1 MKIYEAETLTAATK
15 SRAKQYEEL
24 KKEVTALKKEFQGI
38 VGLDNEFQGAGA
50 TAIKS
55 FYEAQIEVADAWMEL
70 FTTQISFL
78 EGIPA
83 SLEEADLSGNTV
95 VEVPFLD
102 GEVSNSINQAKSLVD
117 EQANDLQRILN
128 SIDDILPL
136 DMFDQKD
143 FNEKIT
149 LAGHR
154 LDDTVTK
161 VENVDRQLVEE
172 YDVSIGQENVAVGLF
187 RALLD
192 ATKQDGHVSPM
203 TFNQSAFKS
212 SDVYQVKDEVA
223 GQMKDYQTF
232 KKEQAEARKIEQEME
247 ELENRPWYEKAWD
260 TTKTFTGE
268 FTGYYDSIRASTGV
282 DPVTGRKLSDAERIA
297 AGAMAAA
304 GFIPVVGWAGRAIK
318 GGSALYKT
326 AKGLNAANH
335 ALDAYK
341 TTKGFSLLQKTE
353 YGIYGL
359 LAANGLGEAATGK
372 DMFGNQLTEEQR
384 QNGLLMALG
393 IGGVAGAA
401 KVADKVAN
409 GTKFVP
415 YSKEFAQKQ
424 VQYAKATI
432 TDIARSGKNTLKNI
446 GEEIGKKEILKRIS
460 MEQVSLAGGP
470 TLRQVV
476 MEKQTIKEAY
486 QKFTVKDKV
495 EGVSGERI
503 SKGTGKNDSNLN
515 PRLEKYVCDSF
526 KGNGK
531 EVQDNFNKFLRE
543 NVWCDDTLSNAEKI
557 DIMKAN
563 FAKLTP
569 EQKINFNVLN
579 EVRVIKNADYSN
591 WGEWPDIDWPI
602 FPGLNKYNAISVFNE
617 ETGEILIPREL
628 DRLGSPY
635 GNNLGIVEDGYHCTQ
650 AERSICYIE
659 NEYARNSYH
668 FDNTYYKDAIDAIKD
683 FSIDDSRGSVD
694 KINSIINQL
703 NIKNG
708 TSNPHITENAIANWY
723 SQYKAFQSNPELVAL
738 CNEKGMTSTYGVMGE
753 AAPWLKNGE
762 IITSGG
768 AGQLNTPINVKA
780 LEDIGILQNKGG
792 W

>member
-50 TAIKS
+50 AAIKS

-102 GEVSNSINQAKSLVD
+102 GEVSNGINQAKSLVD
-117 EQANDLQRILN
+117 QQANDLQKILN

-136 DMFDQKD
+136 DIFDQKD

-161 VENVDRQLVEE
+161 VENVDRQLIEE
-172 YDVSIGQENVAVGLF
+172 YDVSVGQENVAVGLF

-192 ATKQDGHVSPM
+192 ATKQDGNVSPM

-232 KKEQAEARKIEQEME
+232 KKQQAEARKIEQEME

-318 GGSALYKT
+318 GGSAIYKT

-359 LAANGLGEAATGK
+359 LAANGLGEAVTGK

-401 KVADKVAN
+401 KVADKVAS
-409 GTKFVP
+409 GTKFIP

-424 VQYAKATI
+424 VQKVQATI
-432 TDIARSGKNTLKNI
+432 TDIARSGKTTLKNI
-446 GEEIGKKEILKRIS
+446 GEELGKKEIPKRIS
-460 MEQVSLAGGP
+460 VEQVSLAGGP
-470 TLRQVV
+470 NLPHVV

-486 QKFTVKDKV
+486 QKFTVKDSKV
-495 EGVSGERI
+495 EAASGE
-503 SKGTGKNDSNLN
+503 SVPKGTGKGISGVSEVKTFID
-515 PRLEKYVCDSF
+515 
-526 KGNGK
+526 NGK
-531 EVQDNFNKFLRE
+531 QFTNGRKNRLKPDIRYKTGEYDYLYETDNLGRISKFETKNLQLTKRKDRLSHSKNTPGKVKGQDHAGHLAADRFGG
-543 NVWCDDTLSNAEKI
+543 SPKI
-557 DIMKAN
+557 DNLVSQLSDVNLK
-563 FAKLTP
+563 
-569 EQKINFNVLN
+569 
-579 EVRVIKNADYSN
+579 
-591 WGEWPDIDWPI
+591 
-602 FPGLNKYNAISVFNE
+602 KYKK
-617 ETGEILIPREL
+617 
-628 DRLGSPY
+628 
-635 GNNLGIVEDGYHCTQ
+635 VEDKWAAALKETPPKKVTV
-650 AERSICYIE
+650 
-659 NEYARNSYH
+659 
-668 FDNTYYKDAIDAIKD
+668 DVAINYSGNDMRPDKFIVNYT
-683 FSIDDSRGSVD
+683 IDGKPGSA
-694 KINSIINQL
+694 KF
-703 NIKNG
+703 KN
-708 TSNPHITENAIANWY
+708 
-723 SQYKAFQSNPELVAL
+723 L
-738 CNEKGMTSTYGVMGE
+738 
-753 AAPWLKNGE
+753 
-762 IITSGG
+762 
-768 AGQLNTPINVKA
+768 
-780 LEDIGILQNKGG
+780 
-792 W
+792 

>member
-15 SRAKQYEEL
+15 SRAKQYDEL

-83 SLEEADLSGNTV
+83 TLEEADLYGNTV

-102 GEVSNSINQAKSLVD
+102 GEVSNGINQAKSLVD

-149 LAGHR
+149 LAGQR

-172 YDVSIGQENVAVGLF
+172 YDVSVGQENVAVGLF

-192 ATKQDGHVSPM
+192 ATKQDGNVSPM
-203 TFNQSAFKS
+203 TFNQSAFKN

-223 GQMKDYQTF
+223 SQMKDYQTF

-318 GGSALYKT
+318 GGNAIYKT

-401 KVADKVAN
+401 KVADKVASS
-409 GTKFVP
+409 TKFVP

-446 GEEIGKKEILKRIS
+446 GEEIGKKEIPKRIS

-486 QKFTVKDKV
+486 QKFTVKDSKV
-495 EGVSGERI
+495 EGVPKGIDNVRYGEQYTKVNRKKTLKPNVEYTTKEGYKYTTDDNGRIAIAEAKLELGKAKRNPYAQRKVGGDDRLSNDDGGHLIASIFKGSGEI
-503 SKGTGKNDSNLN
+503 DNLVPMN
-515 PRLEKYVCDSF
+515 ATLNRSEYKTLENTWKKALVE
-526 KGNGK
+526 GK
-531 EVQDNFNKFLRE
+531 EVTIKVKPIYEAQSARPSEF
-543 NVWCDDTLSNAEKI
+543 
-557 DIMKAN
+557 
-563 FAKLTP
+563 
-569 EQKINFNVLN
+569 KINY
-579 EVRVIKNADYSN
+579 VIDGKKYS
-591 WGEWPDIDWPI
+591 
-602 FPGLNKYNAISVFNE
+602 
-617 ETGEILIPREL
+617 
-628 DRLGSPY
+628 DRLTNY
-635 GNNLGIVEDGYHCTQ
+635 LGG
-650 AERSICYIE
+650 
-659 NEYARNSYH
+659 
-668 FDNTYYKDAIDAIKD
+668 K
-683 FSIDDSRGSVD
+683 
-694 KINSIINQL
+694 
-703 NIKNG
+703 
-708 TSNPHITENAIANWY
+708 
-723 SQYKAFQSNPELVAL
+723 
-738 CNEKGMTSTYGVMGE
+738 
-753 AAPWLKNGE
+753 
-762 IITSGG
+762 
-768 AGQLNTPINVKA
+768 
-780 LEDIGILQNKGG
+780 
-792 W
+792 

>member
-15 SRAKQYEEL
+15 SRAKQYEDL
-24 KKEVTALKKEFQGI
+24 KKEVAALKKEFQGI

-102 GEVSNSINQAKSLVD
+102 GDVLNGINQAKSLVD

-172 YDVSIGQENVAVGLF
+172 YDVSVGQENVAVGLF

-203 TFNQSAFKS
+203 TFDQSAFKS
-212 SDVYQVKDEVA
+212 SEVYQVKDEVA

-232 KKEQAEARKIEQEME
+232 KKQQAEARKIEQEME

-326 AKGLNAANH
+326 AKGLNAADH

-401 KVADKVAN
+401 KVADKVAS

-424 VQYAKATI
+424 VQKVQATI
-432 TDIARSGKNTLKNI
+432 TDIARSGKTTLKNI
-446 GEEIGKKEILKRIS
+446 GDELGKKEIPKRIS

-470 TLRQVV
+470 ILPQVV

-486 QKFTVKDKV
+486 QKFTVKDSKV
-495 EGVSGERI
+495 EGVSGESVPKGIDNVRYGEQYTKVNRKKTLKPNVEYTTKEGYKYTTDDNGRI
-503 SKGTGKNDSNLN
+503 AIAEAKLELGKAKRNPYAQRKVGGDDRLSNDDGGHLIASI
-515 PRLEKYVCDSF
+515 F
-526 KGNGK
+526 KGSGEIDNLVPMNATLNRSEYKTLENTWKKALVEGK
-531 EVQDNFNKFLRE
+531 EVTIKVKPIYEAQSARPSEF
-543 NVWCDDTLSNAEKI
+543 
-557 DIMKAN
+557 
-563 FAKLTP
+563 
-569 EQKINFNVLN
+569 KINY
-579 EVRVIKNADYSN
+579 VIDGKKYS
-591 WGEWPDIDWPI
+591 
-602 FPGLNKYNAISVFNE
+602 
-617 ETGEILIPREL
+617 
-628 DRLGSPY
+628 DRLTNY
-635 GNNLGIVEDGYHCTQ
+635 LGG
-650 AERSICYIE
+650 
-659 NEYARNSYH
+659 
-668 FDNTYYKDAIDAIKD
+668 K
-683 FSIDDSRGSVD
+683 
-694 KINSIINQL
+694 
-703 NIKNG
+703 
-708 TSNPHITENAIANWY
+708 
-723 SQYKAFQSNPELVAL
+723 
-738 CNEKGMTSTYGVMGE
+738 
-753 AAPWLKNGE
+753 
-762 IITSGG
+762 
-768 AGQLNTPINVKA
+768 
-780 LEDIGILQNKGG
+780 
-792 W
+792 

>member
-15 SRAKQYEEL
+15 SRAKQYEDL
-24 KKEVTALKKEFQGI
+24 KKEVAALKKEFQGI

-78 EGIPA
+78 EGIPG

-102 GEVSNSINQAKSLVD
+102 GEVSNGINQAKSLVD
-117 EQANDLQRILN
+117 EQANDLQKILN

-161 VENVDRQLVEE
+161 VENIDRQLVEE
-172 YDVSIGQENVAVGLF
+172 YDVSVGQENVAVGLF

-192 ATKQDGHVSPM
+192 ATKQDGNVSPM
-203 TFNQSAFKS
+203 TFDQSAFKS

-232 KKEQAEARKIEQEME
+232 KKQQAEARKIEQEME

-326 AKGLNAANH
+326 AKGLNAADH

-401 KVADKVAN
+401 KVADKVAS
-409 GTKFVP
+409 GTKFIP

-424 VQYAKATI
+424 VQKVQAFG
-432 TDIARSGKNTLKNI
+432 R
-446 GEEIGKKEILKRIS
+446 EIGKVEVPLRIRVEELATAYGNNYKHVTFDKTTIKDIVQKFAVKSDGGKSVNGTGSKSDINVGKEDLER
-460 MEQVSLAGGP
+460 
-470 TLRQVV
+470 LRKKLGVP
-476 MEKQTIKEAY
+476 ETQTIAIGKTDIKGLEGIVFEGGSPKVRKEAGLPDLD
-486 QKFTVKDKV
+486 TVMPNRPIKSPSSHPLSTRHAEEGVINEFILEVERVGLKAEEVTGTLNLHQSNPKGACTTCIQGIVNPNVKPGIFMQLSKRYPELTIKLSSETV
-495 EGVSGERI
+495 EGV
-503 SKGTGKNDSNLN
+503 KPAGKL
-515 PRLEKYVCDSF
+515 SF
-526 KGNGK
+526 
-531 EVQDNFNKFLRE
+531 
-543 NVWCDDTLSNAEKI
+543 I
-557 DIMKAN
+557 
-563 FAKLTP
+563 
-569 EQKINFNVLN
+569 
-579 EVRVIKNADYSN
+579 
-591 WGEWPDIDWPI
+591 
-602 FPGLNKYNAISVFNE
+602 
-617 ETGEILIPREL
+617 
-628 DRLGSPY
+628 
-635 GNNLGIVEDGYHCTQ
+635 
-650 AERSICYIE
+650 
-659 NEYARNSYH
+659 
-668 FDNTYYKDAIDAIKD
+668 
-683 FSIDDSRGSVD
+683 
-694 KINSIINQL
+694 
-703 NIKNG
+703 
-708 TSNPHITENAIANWY
+708 
-723 SQYKAFQSNPELVAL
+723 
-738 CNEKGMTSTYGVMGE
+738 
-753 AAPWLKNGE
+753 LKNGVLIE
-762 IITSGG
+762 
-768 AGQLNTPINVKA
+768 
-780 LEDIGILQNKGG
+780 
-792 W
+792 

>member
-1 MKIYEAETLTAATK
+1 MKIYEAKTLTAATK

-24 KKEVTALKKEFQGI
+24 KKEVAALKKEFQGI
-38 VGLDNEFQGAGA
+38 VGLENEFQGAGA

-83 SLEEADLSGNTV
+83 SLEEADISGNTV

-102 GEVSNSINQAKSLVD
+102 GEVSNGINQAKSLVD
-117 EQANDLQRILN
+117 EQANDLQRILD

-136 DMFDQKD
+136 DRFDQKE

-149 LAGHR
+149 LAGQR

-172 YDVSIGQENVAVGLF
+172 YDVSVGQENVAVGLF

-192 ATKQDGHVSPM
+192 ATKQDGNVSPM
-203 TFNQSAFKS
+203 TFNQSAFKN

-232 KKEQAEARKIEQEME
+232 KKQQAEARKIEQEME
-247 ELENRPWYEKAWD
+247 ELENKPWYEKAWD

-318 GGSALYKT
+318 GGNAIYKT

-359 LAANGLGEAATGK
+359 LAANGLFEAATGK

-401 KVADKVAN
+401 KVADKVAS

-415 YSKEFAQKQ
+415 YSKEFAQRQ
-424 VQYAKATI
+424 VQK
-432 TDIARSGKNTLKNI
+432 
-446 GEEIGKKEILKRIS
+446 
-460 MEQVSLAGGP
+460 
-470 TLRQVV
+470 
-476 MEKQTIKEAY
+476 
-486 QKFTVKDKV
+486 
-495 EGVSGERI
+495 
-503 SKGTGKNDSNLN
+503 
-515 PRLEKYVCDSF
+515 
-526 KGNGK
+526 
-531 EVQDNFNKFLRE
+531 
-543 NVWCDDTLSNAEKI
+543 
-557 DIMKAN
+557 
-563 FAKLTP
+563 AKLFGR
-569 EQKINFNVLN
+569 QIGNV
-579 EVRVIKNADYSN
+579 EVPLRIRV
-591 WGEWPDIDWPI
+591 
-602 FPGLNKYNAISVFNE
+602 E
-617 ETGEILIPREL
+617 ELATA
-628 DRLGSPY
+628 Y
-635 GNNLGIVEDGYHCTQ
+635 GNNYKHVTFDKTTIKDIVQKFAVKSDGGKVTGIVYHVQ
-650 AERSICYIE
+650 RISEIEVKFKQNPNHNAEEFTRQLKDQEKGLNGLTIEEYLKNRERYIE
-659 NEYARNSYH
+659 EGRALEGNAAQKAARVKAYLDKVDELRETGLSRKESEKQATVWINEQAALHNPDQIAGGNPLDIGGMGDKRVNSSLGSQWRYR
-668 FDNTYYKDAIDAIKD
+668 IDVIDEQIK
-683 FSIDDSRGSVD
+683 SVAASMTQVD
-694 KINSIINQL
+694 KKSIYL
-703 NIKNG
+703 
-708 TSNPHITENAIANWY
+708 
-723 SQYKAFQSNPELVAL
+723 
-738 CNEKGMTSTYGVMGE
+738 
-753 AAPWLKNGE
+753 
-762 IITSGG
+762 
-768 AGQLNTPINVKA
+768 NVK
-780 LEDIGILQNKGG
+780 LIQ
-792 W
+792 

>member
-24 KKEVTALKKEFQGI
+24 KKEVIALKKEFQGI

-83 SLEEADLSGNTV
+83 TLEEADLSGNTV

-102 GEVSNSINQAKSLVD
+102 GEVSNGINQAKSLVD
-117 EQANDLQRILN
+117 QQANDLQRILN

-192 ATKQDGHVSPM
+192 ATKQDGNISPM

-212 SDVYQVKDEVA
+212 SDVHQVKDEVA

-318 GGSALYKT
+318 GGSAIYKT

-401 KVADKVAN
+401 KVADKVAR

-424 VQYAKATI
+424 VQKVQAIISGMGKATYENVIKVGKATGQVAKTTGRFIANETKTFKDIAVSHGKAAGRAIGEIKMPVLRPSLQPAGHNMVGLETDSVKVKELVQKFSVRGGASEATPTFSNIPEAHEWGNKNYTNWLKSLTESERKAIIKYTGIDYQYINNFLRGIDDSLHGLDMQVIDDIKSGLNKASVPHDMQVYRGTDFRPFEGIFSINKYGEIDVESLIGKTIKDEGFISTAIVKESSFDYKEVLWTINIPQGAKAAYVG
-432 TDIARSGKNTLKNI
+432 DISNVPDEAELLLN
-446 GEEIGKKEILKRIS
+446 
-460 MEQVSLAGGP
+460 AGQE
-470 TLRQVV
+470 LF
-476 MEKQTIKEAY
+476 IKEANE
-486 QKFTVKDKV
+486 DA
-495 EGVSGERI
+495 
-503 SKGTGKNDSNLN
+503 
-515 PRLEKYVCDSF
+515 
-526 KGNGK
+526 NGK
-531 EVQDNFNKFLRE
+531 LH
-543 NVWCDDTLSNAEKI
+543 LI
-557 DIMKAN
+557 LDI
-563 FAKLTP
+563 
-569 EQKINFNVLN
+569 
-579 EVRVIKNADYSN
+579 IK
-591 WGEWPDIDWPI
+591 
-602 FPGLNKYNAISVFNE
+602 K
-617 ETGEILIPREL
+617 
-628 DRLGSPY
+628 
-635 GNNLGIVEDGYHCTQ
+635 
-650 AERSICYIE
+650 
-659 NEYARNSYH
+659 
-668 FDNTYYKDAIDAIKD
+668 
-683 FSIDDSRGSVD
+683 
-694 KINSIINQL
+694 
-703 NIKNG
+703 
-708 TSNPHITENAIANWY
+708 
-723 SQYKAFQSNPELVAL
+723 
-738 CNEKGMTSTYGVMGE
+738 
-753 AAPWLKNGE
+753 
-762 IITSGG
+762 
-768 AGQLNTPINVKA
+768 
-780 LEDIGILQNKGG
+780 
-792 W
+792 

>member
-15 SRAKQYEEL
+15 SRAKQYEDL
-24 KKEVTALKKEFQGI
+24 KKEVAALKKEFQGI

-78 EGIPA
+78 EGIPG

-102 GEVSNSINQAKSLVD
+102 GEVSNGINQAKSLVD
-117 EQANDLQRILN
+117 EQANDLQKILN

-161 VENVDRQLVEE
+161 VENIDRQLVEE
-172 YDVSIGQENVAVGLF
+172 YDVSVGQENVAVGLF

-203 TFNQSAFKS
+203 TFDQSAFKS

-232 KKEQAEARKIEQEME
+232 KKQQAEARKIEQEME

-326 AKGLNAANH
+326 AKGLNAADH

-384 QNGLLMALG
+384 QNGLMMALG
-393 IGGVAGAA
+393 IAGVAGAA
-401 KVADKVAN
+401 KVADKVAS

-424 VQYAKATI
+424 VQKVQAFG
-432 TDIARSGKNTLKNI
+432 R
-446 GEEIGKKEILKRIS
+446 EIGKVEVPLRIRV
-460 MEQVSLAGGP
+460 EELA
-470 TLRQVV
+470 T
-476 MEKQTIKEAY
+476 A
-486 QKFTVKDKV
+486 
-495 EGVSGERI
+495 
-503 SKGTGKNDSNLN
+503 
-515 PRLEKYVCDSF
+515 
-526 KGNGK
+526 
-531 EVQDNFNKFLRE
+531 
-543 NVWCDDTLSNAEKI
+543 
-557 DIMKAN
+557 
-563 FAKLTP
+563 
-569 EQKINFNVLN
+569 
-579 EVRVIKNADYSN
+579 
-591 WGEWPDIDWPI
+591 
-602 FPGLNKYNAISVFNE
+602 
-617 ETGEILIPREL
+617 
-628 DRLGSPY
+628 Y
-635 GNNLGIVEDGYHCTQ
+635 GNNYKHVTFDKTTIKDIVQKFAAKSDGGKGMGVLYHVQ
-650 AERSICYIE
+650 RISEIEVKFKQNPKHNAEEFARQLKDQEKGLNGLTIDEYLKNRERYIE
-659 NEYARNSYH
+659 EGRALEGNAAQKAARVKAYLDKVDELRETGLSRKESEKQATVWINEQAALHNPDQIAGGNPLDIGGMGDKRVNSSLGSQWRYR
-668 FDNTYYKDAIDAIKD
+668 IDVIDEQIKTIAA
-683 FSIDDSRGSVD
+683 SMTEVD
-694 KINSIINQL
+694 KKSIYL
-703 NIKNG
+703 
-708 TSNPHITENAIANWY
+708 
-723 SQYKAFQSNPELVAL
+723 
-738 CNEKGMTSTYGVMGE
+738 
-753 AAPWLKNGE
+753 
-762 IITSGG
+762 
-768 AGQLNTPINVKA
+768 NVK
-780 LEDIGILQNKGG
+780 LIQ
-792 W
+792 

>member
-1 MKIYEAETLTAATK
+1 MKIYEAKTLTAATK
-15 SRAKQYEEL
+15 SRANQYEEL
-24 KKEVTALKKEFQGI
+24 KKEVAALKKEFQGI

-50 TAIKS
+50 AAIKS

-70 FTTQISFL
+70 FNTQISFL

-102 GEVSNSINQAKSLVD
+102 GEVSNGINQAKSLVD

-149 LAGHR
+149 MAGHR

-172 YDVSIGQENVAVGLF
+172 YDVSVGQENVAVGLF

-192 ATKQDGHVSPM
+192 ATKQDGNVSPM
-203 TFNQSAFKS
+203 TFNQSAFKN

-232 KKEQAEARKIEQEME
+232 KKQQAEARKIEQEME

-359 LAANGLGEAATGK
+359 LAANGLGEAVTGK

-401 KVADKVAN
+401 KVADKVAS

-415 YSKEFAQKQ
+415 YSKEFAQRQ
-424 VQYAKATI
+424 VHKVQATI
-432 TDIARSGKNTLKNI
+432 TDIARSGKTTLKNI
-446 GEEIGKKEILKRIS
+446 GEEIGKKEIPKRIS
-460 MEQVSLAGGP
+460 MEQVSLAGGQP
-470 TLRQVV
+470 LRQVM

-486 QKFTVKDKV
+486 QKFTVKDSKV
-495 EGVSGERI
+495 EGVSGESI
-503 SKGTGKNDSNLN
+503 SKGTGNKTSQVPDVIIRDGSHMHKDRKLKPNVKYQAGEYEYLYETDSMG
-515 PRLEKYVCDSF
+515 RLKEFNADDLKLTERANRLPHKS
-526 KGNGK
+526 NTPGK
-531 EVQDNFNKFLRE
+531 EAGDHAGHL
-543 NVWCDDTLSNAEKI
+543 A
-557 DIMKAN
+557 
-563 FAKLTP
+563 
-569 EQKINFNVLN
+569 
-579 EVRVIKNADYSN
+579 ADRF
-591 WGEWPDIDWPI
+591 G
-602 FPGLNKYNAISVFNE
+602 
-617 ETGEILIPREL
+617 
-628 DRLGSPY
+628 GSPDLD
-635 GNNLGIVEDGYHCTQ
+635 NLVSQSSSVNLSKYKKL
-650 AERSICYIE
+650 E
-659 NEYARNSYH
+659 NQWA
-668 FDNTYYKDAIDAIKD
+668 TAIKEGK
-683 FSIDDSRGSVD
+683 FVSV
-694 KINSIINQL
+694 
-703 NIKNG
+703 
-708 TSNPHITENAIANWY
+708 
-723 SQYKAFQSNPELVAL
+723 
-738 CNEKGMTSTYGVMGE
+738 
-753 AAPWLKNGE
+753 
-762 IITSGG
+762 
-768 AGQLNTPINVKA
+768 NVKVNYDGDKMRPSGFDIEYEIDGRVRFIS
-780 LEDIGILQNKGG
+780 LEN
-792 W
+792 

>member
-50 TAIKS
+50 AAIKS

-83 SLEEADLSGNTV
+83 TLEEADLSGNTV

-102 GEVSNSINQAKSLVD
+102 GEVSNGINQAKSLVD

-172 YDVSIGQENVAVGLF
+172 YDVSVGQENVAVGLF

-192 ATKQDGHVSPM
+192 ATKQDGNVSPM
-203 TFNQSAFKS
+203 TFDQSAFKS

-223 GQMKDYQTF
+223 IQMKDYQTF
-232 KKEQAEARKIEQEME
+232 KKQQAEARKIEQEME
-247 ELENRPWYEKAWD
+247 ELENRPWYEKALD

-318 GGSALYKT
+318 GGSAIYKT

-401 KVADKVAN
+401 KVADKVSS

-424 VQYAKATI
+424 VQKVQATI
-432 TDIARSGKNTLKNI
+432 TDIARSGKTTLKNI
-446 GEEIGKKEILKRIS
+446 GEELGKKEIPKRIS
-460 MEQVSLAGGP
+460 VEQVSLAGGP
-470 TLRQVV
+470 SLPQVV

-486 QKFTVKDKV
+486 QKFTVKDSKV
-495 EGVSGERI
+495 EGVSRESI
-503 SKGTGKNDSNLN
+503 PKGTDEVTPKKKTVPDWLKE
-515 PRLEKYVCDSF
+515 RWEA
-526 KGNGK
+526 GN
-531 EVQDNFNKFLRE
+531 NFNKE
-543 NVWCDDTLSNAEKI
+543 NRPRYPYNEVELEAKEVGGKKYVVDSYAPNKEIVSRKFTQLSEVQEKT
-557 DIMKAN
+557 
-563 FAKLTP
+563 AKSY
-569 EQKINFNVLN
+569 LN
-579 EVRVIKNADYSN
+579 EITKKYPSGSKISNGSFNPNALKGGRLK
-591 WGEWPDIDWPI
+591 GELILEVPVQ
-602 FPGLNKYNAISVFNE
+602 NK
-617 ETGEILIPREL
+617 LIPQTIL
-628 DRLGSPY
+628 DEATKNR
-635 GNNLGIVEDGYHCTQ
+635 I
-650 AERSICYIE
+650 I
-659 NEYARNSYH
+659 
-668 FDNTYYKDAIDAIKD
+668 IKD
-683 FSIDDSRGSVD
+683 
-694 KINSIINQL
+694 INGKVYN
-703 NIKNG
+703 
-708 TSNPHITENAIANWY
+708 
-723 SQYKAFQSNPELVAL
+723 
-738 CNEKGMTSTYGVMGE
+738 
-753 AAPWLKNGE
+753 
-762 IITSGG
+762 
-768 AGQLNTPINVKA
+768 
-780 LEDIGILQNKGG
+780 
-792 W
+792 

>member
-1 MKIYEAETLTAATK
+1 MKIYEAKTLTAATK

-24 KKEVTALKKEFQGI
+24 KKEVAALKKEFQGI

-102 GEVSNSINQAKSLVD
+102 GEVSNGINQAKSLVD
-117 EQANDLQRILN
+117 EQANDLQRILD

-136 DMFDQKD
+136 DRFDQKD

-149 LAGHR
+149 LAGQR

-161 VENVDRQLVEE
+161 VEDVDRQLVEE
-172 YDVSIGQENVAVGLF
+172 YDVSVGQENVAVGLF

-192 ATKQDGHVSPM
+192 ATKQDGNVSPV
-203 TFNQSAFKS
+203 TFNQSAFKN

-232 KKEQAEARKIEQEME
+232 KKQQAEARKVEQEME

-318 GGSALYKT
+318 GGSAIYKT
-326 AKGLNAANH
+326 AKGLNAADH

-359 LAANGLGEAATGK
+359 LAANGLGEAVTGK

-401 KVADKVAN
+401 KYVDHKFKLKNSLSTTKVISKTSDGIKTVVNENGYEVDDFIKLLHPDKVLNLTEKDIVASIRNQIGIPSIGTVMAKTIPQRDIYKYLYDPDYN
-409 GTKFVP
+409 GVRGFIAVKDDSIKLKTLHDHYEGARLDYNNTAYKVTNGVDGISQSIGGPDRYYGVFEYRLNDPSKVSIPNWDPTPESYP
-415 YSKEFAQKQ
+415 YTGRGFTGSKEVVLPEYYHTPRQFEDGDILDIKD
-424 VQYAKATI
+424 AT
-432 TDIARSGKNTLKNI
+432 T
-446 GEEIGKKEILKRIS
+446 GEQH
-460 MEQVSLAGGP
+460 M
-470 TLRQVV
+470 
-476 MEKQTIKEAY
+476 
-486 QKFTVKDKV
+486 
-495 EGVSGERI
+495 
-503 SKGTGKNDSNLN
+503 
-515 PRLEKYVCDSF
+515 SF
-526 KGNGK
+526 IFDG
-531 EVQDNFNKFLRE
+531 
-543 NVWCDDTLSNAEKI
+543 
-557 DIMKAN
+557 DIM
-563 FAKLTP
+563 
-569 EQKINFNVLN
+569 
-579 EVRVIKNADYSN
+579 
-591 WGEWPDIDWPI
+591 EW
-602 FPGLNKYNAISVFNE
+602 L
-617 ETGEILIPREL
+617 PR
-628 DRLGSPY
+628 
-635 GNNLGIVEDGYHCTQ
+635 
-650 AERSICYIE
+650 
-659 NEYARNSYH
+659 
-668 FDNTYYKDAIDAIKD
+668 K
-683 FSIDDSRGSVD
+683 
-694 KINSIINQL
+694 
-703 NIKNG
+703 
-708 TSNPHITENAIANWY
+708 
-723 SQYKAFQSNPELVAL
+723 
-738 CNEKGMTSTYGVMGE
+738 
-753 AAPWLKNGE
+753 
-762 IITSGG
+762 
-768 AGQLNTPINVKA
+768 
-780 LEDIGILQNKGG
+780 
-792 W
+792 

>member
-38 VGLDNEFQGAGA
+38 VGLDSEFQGAGA

-102 GEVSNSINQAKSLVD
+102 GEVSNGINQAKSLVD
-117 EQANDLQRILN
+117 QQANDLQRILN

-192 ATKQDGHVSPM
+192 ATKQDGNISPM

-318 GGSALYKT
+318 GGSAIYKT
-326 AKGLNAANH
+326 AKGFNAADH

-401 KVADKVAN
+401 KVADKVAS

-424 VQYAKATI
+424 VQKVQATI

-446 GEEIGKKEILKRIS
+446 GEEIGKKEIPKRIS

-470 TLRQVV
+470 TLPQAV

-486 QKFTVKDKV
+486 QKFTVKDSKV
-495 EGVSGERI
+495 EGVSGESI
-503 SKGTGKNDSNLN
+503 PKGTGKVETFGKYSTIID
-515 PRLEKYVCDSF
+515 EKVKVIEKVDLPDWISESF
-526 KGNGK
+526 TDGIYRTVITEENITFYRTYGGGAKVNGAFVTTSPAGN
-531 EVQDNFNKFLRE
+531 RI
-543 NVWCDDTLSNAEKI
+543 NA
-557 DIMKAN
+557 
-563 FAKLTP
+563 
-569 EQKINFNVLN
+569 KINTALVPDWKNSRQYEAVIEVPKGQVLN
-579 EVRVIKNADYSN
+579 IGRVEKQYTKSGALLEGDGDQILLPQGWSSEWIK
-591 WGEWPDIDWPI
+591 
-602 FPGLNKYNAISVFNE
+602 
-617 ETGEILIPREL
+617 EIRGVP
-628 DRLGSPY
+628 
-635 GNNLGIVEDGYHCTQ
+635 
-650 AERSICYIE
+650 
-659 NEYARNSYH
+659 
-668 FDNTYYKDAIDAIKD
+668 
-683 FSIDDSRGSVD
+683 SR
-694 KINSIINQL
+694 
-703 NIKNG
+703 
-708 TSNPHITENAIANWY
+708 
-723 SQYKAFQSNPELVAL
+723 
-738 CNEKGMTSTYGVMGE
+738 
-753 AAPWLKNGE
+753 
-762 IITSGG
+762 
-768 AGQLNTPINVKA
+768 
-780 LEDIGILQNKGG
+780 
-792 W
+792 

>member
-15 SRAKQYEEL
+15 SRAKQYEDL
-24 KKEVTALKKEFQGI
+24 KKEVAALKKEFQGI

-78 EGIPA
+78 EGIPG

-102 GEVSNSINQAKSLVD
+102 GEVSNGINQAKSLVD

-136 DMFDQKD
+136 DLFDQKD

-161 VENVDRQLVEE
+161 VDNIDRQLVEE
-172 YDVSIGQENVAVGLF
+172 YDVSVGQENVAVGLF

-192 ATKQDGHVSPM
+192 ATKQDGNVSPM
-203 TFNQSAFKS
+203 TFDQSAFKS

-232 KKEQAEARKIEQEME
+232 KKQQAEARKIEQEME

-326 AKGLNAANH
+326 AKGLNAADH

-424 VQYAKATI
+424 VQKVQAFG
-432 TDIARSGKNTLKNI
+432 RV
-446 GEEIGKKEILKRIS
+446 IGKVEVPLRIRV
-460 MEQVSLAGGP
+460 EELA
-470 TLRQVV
+470 T
-476 MEKQTIKEAY
+476 A
-486 QKFTVKDKV
+486 
-495 EGVSGERI
+495 
-503 SKGTGKNDSNLN
+503 
-515 PRLEKYVCDSF
+515 
-526 KGNGK
+526 
-531 EVQDNFNKFLRE
+531 
-543 NVWCDDTLSNAEKI
+543 
-557 DIMKAN
+557 
-563 FAKLTP
+563 
-569 EQKINFNVLN
+569 
-579 EVRVIKNADYSN
+579 
-591 WGEWPDIDWPI
+591 
-602 FPGLNKYNAISVFNE
+602 
-617 ETGEILIPREL
+617 
-628 DRLGSPY
+628 Y
-635 GNNLGIVEDGYHCTQ
+635 GNNYKHVTFDKTTIKDIVQKFAAKSDGGKGMGVLYHVQ
-650 AERSICYIE
+650 RISEIEVKFKQNPKHNAEEFARQLKDQEKGLNGLTIDEYLKNRERYIE
-659 NEYARNSYH
+659 EGRALEGNAAQKAARVKAYLDKVDELRETGLSRKESEKQATVWINEQAALHNPDQIAGGNPLDIGGMGDKRVNSSLGSQWRYR
-668 FDNTYYKDAIDAIKD
+668 IDVIDEQIKTIAA
-683 FSIDDSRGSVD
+683 SMTEVD
-694 KINSIINQL
+694 KKSIYL
-703 NIKNG
+703 
-708 TSNPHITENAIANWY
+708 
-723 SQYKAFQSNPELVAL
+723 
-738 CNEKGMTSTYGVMGE
+738 
-753 AAPWLKNGE
+753 
-762 IITSGG
+762 
-768 AGQLNTPINVKA
+768 NVK
-780 LEDIGILQNKGG
+780 LIQ
-792 W
+792 

>member
-15 SRAKQYEEL
+15 SRAKQYEDL
-24 KKEVTALKKEFQGI
+24 KKEVAALKKEFQGI

-78 EGIPA
+78 EGIPG

-102 GEVSNSINQAKSLVD
+102 GEVSNGINQAKSLVD
-117 EQANDLQRILN
+117 EQANDLQKILN

-161 VENVDRQLVEE
+161 VENIDRQLVEE
-172 YDVSIGQENVAVGLF
+172 YDVSVGQENVAVGLF

-203 TFNQSAFKS
+203 TFDHSAFKS

-232 KKEQAEARKIEQEME
+232 KKQQAEARKIEQEME

-326 AKGLNAANH
+326 AKGLNAADH

-409 GTKFVP
+409 GTKFIP

-424 VQYAKATI
+424 VQKVQATI
-432 TDIARSGKNTLKNI
+432 TDIARSGKTTLKNI
-446 GEEIGKKEILKRIS
+446 GDELGKKEIPKRIS
-460 MEQVSLAGGP
+460 VEQVSLAGGP
-470 TLRQVV
+470 SLPHV
-476 MEKQTIKEAY
+476 MIEKQTIKEAY
-486 QKFTVKDKV
+486 QKFTVKDSKV
-495 EGVSGERI
+495 EGVSGESVPKGTEVPPAFRQTEFASSYEARLNQTPALENSKVEFEGI
-503 SKGTGKNDSNLN
+503 RGESKGILKPPPDRQLKQILDEVGIDGIQYKNAVPDFSPTAKAQVEINYMLGGKGTYGGKARRANFVQSDQKLADQLN
-515 PRLEKYVCDSF
+515 NSPELASQFGMESGKISARDIKKY
-526 KGNGK
+526 
-531 EVQDNFNKFLRE
+531 RE
-543 NVWCDDTLSNAEKI
+543 NN
-557 DIMKAN
+557 
-563 FAKLTP
+563 KLTWH
-569 EQKINFNVLN
+569 ELN
-579 EVRVIKNADYSN
+579 DVKTMQLV
-591 WGEWPDIDWPI
+591 P
-602 FPGLNKYNAISVFNE
+602 
-617 ETGEILIPREL
+617 T
-628 DRLGSPY
+628 
-635 GNNLGIVEDGYHCTQ
+635 
-650 AERSICYIE
+650 
-659 NEYARNSYH
+659 
-668 FDNTYYKDAIDAIKD
+668 
-683 FSIDDSRGSVD
+683 
-694 KINSIINQL
+694 KINSEFGHL
-703 NIKNG
+703 G
-708 TSNPHITENAIANWY
+708 
-723 SQYKAFQSNPELVAL
+723 
-738 CNEKGMTSTYGVMGE
+738 GV
-753 AAPWLKNGE
+753 GE
-762 IITSGG
+762 INAGAFIPGG
-768 AGQLNTPINVKA
+768 FANKQK
-780 LEDIGILQNKGG
+780 EEILK
-792 W
+792 

>member
-1 MKIYEAETLTAATK
+1 MKIYEAKTLTAATK

-102 GEVSNSINQAKSLVD
+102 GEVSNGINQAKSLVD
-117 EQANDLQRILN
+117 EQANDLQRILD

-136 DMFDQKD
+136 DRFDQKD

-149 LAGHR
+149 LAGQR

-172 YDVSIGQENVAVGLF
+172 YDVSVGQENVAVGLF

-192 ATKQDGHVSPM
+192 ATKQDGNVSPM
-203 TFNQSAFKS
+203 TFNQSAFKK

-232 KKEQAEARKIEQEME
+232 KKQQAEARKIEQEME

-318 GGSALYKT
+318 GGSAIYKT

-359 LAANGLGEAATGK
+359 LAANGLFEAVTGK

-384 QNGLLMALG
+384 QNGLMMALG

-401 KVADKVAN
+401 KVADKVAS

-424 VQYAKATI
+424 VHKAQAIINGMGKATYENVIKVGKATGNVAKTTGRFIANETKNFKEIAVSHGKAAGRAIGEIKMPVLRPSLQPAGHNMIGLETDSVKVKELVQKFSVRGGAGEATPTISNIAEAHEWGNKNYANWLKSLTESERKAIIKYTGIDYQYINNYLRGIDDSLHGINMQVIDDIKSGLSKATVPHNMQVYRGTDFRPFEDIFSINKYGNIDVESLIGKTIKDEGFISTAIVKESSFDYKEVLWTINIPQGAKAAYVG
-432 TDIARSGKNTLKNI
+432 DISNVPDEAELLLN
-446 GEEIGKKEILKRIS
+446 
-460 MEQVSLAGGP
+460 AGQE
-470 TLRQVV
+470 LF
-476 MEKQTIKEAY
+476 IKEANE
-486 QKFTVKDKV
+486 DA
-495 EGVSGERI
+495 
-503 SKGTGKNDSNLN
+503 
-515 PRLEKYVCDSF
+515 
-526 KGNGK
+526 NGK
-531 EVQDNFNKFLRE
+531 LHLILDL
-543 NVWCDDTLSNAEKI
+543 
-557 DIMKAN
+557 
-563 FAKLTP
+563 
-569 EQKINFNVLN
+569 
-579 EVRVIKNADYSN
+579 IK
-591 WGEWPDIDWPI
+591 
-602 FPGLNKYNAISVFNE
+602 K
-617 ETGEILIPREL
+617 
-628 DRLGSPY
+628 
-635 GNNLGIVEDGYHCTQ
+635 
-650 AERSICYIE
+650 
-659 NEYARNSYH
+659 
-668 FDNTYYKDAIDAIKD
+668 
-683 FSIDDSRGSVD
+683 
-694 KINSIINQL
+694 
-703 NIKNG
+703 
-708 TSNPHITENAIANWY
+708 
-723 SQYKAFQSNPELVAL
+723 
-738 CNEKGMTSTYGVMGE
+738 
-753 AAPWLKNGE
+753 
-762 IITSGG
+762 
-768 AGQLNTPINVKA
+768 
-780 LEDIGILQNKGG
+780 
-792 W
+792 

>member
-24 KKEVTALKKEFQGI
+24 KKEVAALKKEFQGI

-102 GEVSNSINQAKSLVD
+102 GEVSNGINQAQSLVD
-117 EQANDLQRILN
+117 QQANDLQRILN

-136 DMFDQKD
+136 DIFDQKD

-161 VENVDRQLVEE
+161 VENVDRQLIEE
-172 YDVSIGQENVAVGLF
+172 YDVSVGQENVAVGLF

-192 ATKQDGHVSPM
+192 ATKQDGNVSPM
-203 TFNQSAFKS
+203 TFNQTAFKS

-232 KKEQAEARKIEQEME
+232 KKQQAEARKIEQEME

-326 AKGLNAANH
+326 AKGLNAADH

-359 LAANGLGEAATGK
+359 LAANGLFEAATGK

-401 KVADKVAN
+401 KVADKVAS

-424 VQYAKATI
+424 VQKVQATI
-432 TDIARSGKNTLKNI
+432 TDIARSGKTTLKNI
-446 GEEIGKKEILKRIS
+446 GNEIGKKEIPKRIS
-460 MEQVSLAGGP
+460 VEQVSLAGGP
-470 TLRQVV
+470 ILPQIM

-486 QKFTVKDKV
+486 QKFTVKDSKV
-495 EGVSGERI
+495 EGVSGGRI
-503 SKGTGKNDSNLN
+503 SKGTGKGSSGVSEVKAFIDKGQQFTNGRKNRLKPDIRYKTGEYDYFYETDKVGRISKFETKNLQLTERKD
-515 PRLEKYVCDSF
+515 RLSHSKNTPGKV
-526 KGNGK
+526 KG
-531 EVQDNFNKFLRE
+531 QDHAGHLAADRFGG
-543 NVWCDDTLSNAEKI
+543 SPKI
-557 DIMKAN
+557 DNLVSQLSDVNLKQYKKIEEIWAAALKE
-563 FAKLTP
+563 TP
-569 EQKINFNVLN
+569 PKKVTVDVDIIYSGNDMRPVKFK
-579 EVRVIKNADYSN
+579 VRYTID
-591 WGEWPDIDWPI
+591 GE
-602 FPGLNKYNAISVFNE
+602 F
-617 ETGEILIPREL
+617 
-628 DRLGSPY
+628 
-635 GNNLGIVEDGYHCTQ
+635 
-650 AERSICYIE
+650 
-659 NEYARNSYH
+659 
-668 FDNTYYKDAIDAIKD
+668 
-683 FSIDDSRGSVD
+683 GSV
-694 KINSIINQL
+694 N
-703 NIKNG
+703 
-708 TSNPHITENAIANWY
+708 
-723 SQYKAFQSNPELVAL
+723 
-738 CNEKGMTSTYGVMGE
+738 
-753 AAPWLKNGE
+753 LKN
-762 IITSGG
+762 
-768 AGQLNTPINVKA
+768 
-780 LEDIGILQNKGG
+780 
-792 W
+792 

>member
-102 GEVSNSINQAKSLVD
+102 GEVSNGINQAKSLVD
-117 EQANDLQRILN
+117 QQANDLQRILN

-154 LDDTVTK
+154 MDDTVTK

-192 ATKQDGHVSPM
+192 ATKQDGNISPM

-318 GGSALYKT
+318 GGSAIYKT
-326 AKGLNAANH
+326 AKGLNAADH

-401 KVADKVAN
+401 KYVDHLQAKNALYQTTDLLKENKVVRKYAKEIAKHPN
-409 GTKFVP
+409 PKPVEDVLKYVIKKQNSIGTKVMLDGEVVEKVL
-415 YSKEFAQKQ
+415 KEVKPNI
-424 VQYAKATI
+424 TI
-432 TDIARSGKNTLKNI
+432 RELENLKWSVIEEATLKNKTNLQPSQRARLWQGSHPYFGI
-446 GEEIGKKEILKRIS
+446 DTYEDIILKKGTILFAGYPRPTGYCFTKEVLDSVDGDSKKLFQGVQVNPREFDDGTGDYKFQVIKFELMDDLPS
-460 MEQVSLAGGP
+460 ARGMTDANPQLGSGGLEQIFTPDFEDLLREGKVNPVLDDVTKQKLRGNGIEFNP
-470 TLRQVV
+470 TLLQ
-476 MEKQTIKEAY
+476 
-486 QKFTVKDKV
+486 QKD
-495 EGVSGERI
+495 ESGKYIYETI
-503 SKGTGKNDSNLN
+503 SKTFVGIAEDPNVIKLKN
-515 PRLEKYVCDSF
+515 F
-526 KGNGK
+526 
-531 EVQDNFNKFLRE
+531 
-543 NVWCDDTLSNAEKI
+543 
-557 DIMKAN
+557 
-563 FAKLTP
+563 KLTKA
-569 EQKINFNVLN
+569 EMDEIN
-579 EVRVIKNADYSN
+579 EAIENADLF
-591 WGEWPDIDWPI
+591 EM
-602 FPGLNKYNAISVFNE
+602 
-617 ETGEILIPREL
+617 
-628 DRLGSPY
+628 
-635 GNNLGIVEDGYHCTQ
+635 GI
-650 AERSICYIE
+650 R
-659 NEYARNSYH
+659 
-668 FDNTYYKDAIDAIKD
+668 
-683 FSIDDSRGSVD
+683 
-694 KINSIINQL
+694 
-703 NIKNG
+703 
-708 TSNPHITENAIANWY
+708 
-723 SQYKAFQSNPELVAL
+723 
-738 CNEKGMTSTYGVMGE
+738 
-753 AAPWLKNGE
+753 
-762 IITSGG
+762 
-768 AGQLNTPINVKA
+768 
-780 LEDIGILQNKGG
+780 
-792 W
+792 

>member
-15 SRAKQYEEL
+15 SRAKQYEDL
-24 KKEVTALKKEFQGI
+24 KKEVAALKKEFQGI

-102 GEVSNSINQAKSLVD
+102 GEVSNGINQAKSLVD
-117 EQANDLQRILN
+117 QQANDLQRILN

-149 LAGHR
+149 LTGHR

-172 YDVSIGQENVAVGLF
+172 YDVSVGQENVAVGLF

-203 TFNQSAFKS
+203 TFDQSAFKS

-318 GGSALYKT
+318 GGSAIYKT
-326 AKGLNAANH
+326 AKGLNAADH

-359 LAANGLGEAATGK
+359 LAANGLGEAVTGK

-401 KVADKVAN
+401 KYVD
-409 GTKFVP
+409 
-415 YSKEFAQKQ
+415 SRQ
-424 VQYAKATI
+424 
-432 TDIARSGKNTLKNI
+432 LKNI
-446 GEEIGKKEILKRIS
+446 SEQTTNGRKVKTQFDSKKLKNLQGFNSKIDDVLKNVGMSSSEFKELKLKSHDELTDLEVEKLKTIREAVPPITRTTILQKTIPGQDIEKYLDGTYSEIGGYVAKAEDVHDIKLYDDFVE
-460 MEQVSLAGGP
+460 SL
-470 TLRQVV
+470 
-476 MEKQTIKEAY
+476 
-486 QKFTVKDKV
+486 
-495 EGVSGERI
+495 
-503 SKGTGKNDSNLN
+503 
-515 PRLEKYVCDSF
+515 RLDYTDW
-526 KGNGK
+526 NGK
-531 EVQDNFNKFLRE
+531 RPF
-543 NVWCDDTLSNAEKI
+543 
-557 DIMKAN
+557 
-563 FAKLTP
+563 
-569 EQKINFNVLN
+569 
-579 EVRVIKNADYSN
+579 
-591 WGEWPDIDWPI
+591 PD
-602 FPGLNKYNAISVFNE
+602 G
-617 ETGEILIPREL
+617 G
-628 DRLGSPY
+628 
-635 GNNLGIVEDGYHCTQ
+635 
-650 AERSICYIE
+650 
-659 NEYARNSYH
+659 
-668 FDNTYYKDAIDAIKD
+668 
-683 FSIDDSRGSVD
+683 
-694 KINSIINQL
+694 
-703 NIKNG
+703 
-708 TSNPHITENAIANWY
+708 
-723 SQYKAFQSNPELVAL
+723 
-738 CNEKGMTSTYGVMGE
+738 STYGVIKFKTNEVDSIYVPYGKRFGGTNE
-753 AAPWLKNGE
+753 DAPPCTLNGFTASRNDRVVPEFRFDNYYPPKHGAELYQVIEGKETLVGTYNQIEQKFVKE
-762 IITSGG
+762 IVS
-768 AGQLNTPINVKA
+768 
-780 LEDIGILQNKGG
+780 
-792 W
+792 

>member
-1 MKIYEAETLTAATK
+1 MKIYEAKTLTAATK

-24 KKEVTALKKEFQGI
+24 KKEVAALKKEFQGI
-38 VGLDNEFQGAGA
+38 VGLENEFQGAGA

-83 SLEEADLSGNTV
+83 SLEEADISGNTV

-102 GEVSNSINQAKSLVD
+102 GEVSNGINQAKSLVD
-117 EQANDLQRILN
+117 EQANDLQRILD

-136 DMFDQKD
+136 DRFDQKE

-149 LAGHR
+149 LAGQR

-172 YDVSIGQENVAVGLF
+172 YDVSVGQENVAVGLF

-192 ATKQDGHVSPM
+192 ATKQDGNVSPM
-203 TFNQSAFKS
+203 TFNQSAFKN

-232 KKEQAEARKIEQEME
+232 KKQQAEARKIEQEME
-247 ELENRPWYEKAWD
+247 ELENKPWYEKAWD

-318 GGSALYKT
+318 GGNAIYKT

-359 LAANGLGEAATGK
+359 LAANGLFEAATGK

-401 KVADKVAN
+401 KVADKVAS

-415 YSKEFAQKQ
+415 YSKEFAQRQ
-424 VQYAKATI
+424 VQKAKVFGRQIGNVEVPLRIRVEELAT
-432 TDIARSGKNTLKNI
+432 A
-446 GEEIGKKEILKRIS
+446 
-460 MEQVSLAGGP
+460 
-470 TLRQVV
+470 
-476 MEKQTIKEAY
+476 
-486 QKFTVKDKV
+486 
-495 EGVSGERI
+495 
-503 SKGTGKNDSNLN
+503 
-515 PRLEKYVCDSF
+515 
-526 KGNGK
+526 
-531 EVQDNFNKFLRE
+531 
-543 NVWCDDTLSNAEKI
+543 
-557 DIMKAN
+557 
-563 FAKLTP
+563 
-569 EQKINFNVLN
+569 
-579 EVRVIKNADYSN
+579 
-591 WGEWPDIDWPI
+591 
-602 FPGLNKYNAISVFNE
+602 
-617 ETGEILIPREL
+617 
-628 DRLGSPY
+628 Y
-635 GNNLGIVEDGYHCTQ
+635 GNNYKHVTFDKTTIKDIVQKFAVKSDGGKVTGIVYHVQ
-650 AERSICYIE
+650 RISEIEVKFKQNPNHNAEEFTRQLKDQEKGLNGLTIEEYLKNRERYIE
-659 NEYARNSYH
+659 EGRALEGNAAQKAARVKAYLDKVDELRETGLSRKESEKQATVWINEQAALHNPDQIAGGNPLDIGGMGDKRVNSSLGSQWRYR
-668 FDNTYYKDAIDAIKD
+668 IDVIDEQIK
-683 FSIDDSRGSVD
+683 SVAASMTQVD
-694 KINSIINQL
+694 KKSIYL
-703 NIKNG
+703 
-708 TSNPHITENAIANWY
+708 
-723 SQYKAFQSNPELVAL
+723 
-738 CNEKGMTSTYGVMGE
+738 
-753 AAPWLKNGE
+753 
-762 IITSGG
+762 
-768 AGQLNTPINVKA
+768 NVK
-780 LEDIGILQNKGG
+780 LIQ
-792 W
+792 

>member
-1 MKIYEAETLTAATK
+1 MKIYEAKTLTAATK
-15 SRAKQYEEL
+15 SRAKQYEGL

-50 TAIKS
+50 AAIKS

-102 GEVSNSINQAKSLVD
+102 GEVSNGINQAKSLVD

-161 VENVDRQLVEE
+161 VENVDRQLVQE
-172 YDVSIGQENVAVGLF
+172 YDVSVGQENVAVGLF

-192 ATKQDGHVSPM
+192 ATKQDGNVSPM
-203 TFNQSAFKS
+203 TFNQSAFKN

-232 KKEQAEARKIEQEME
+232 KKQQAEARKIEREME

-401 KVADKVAN
+401 KVADKVAS

-432 TDIARSGKNTLKNI
+432 TDIARSGKAKLKNI
-446 GEEIGKKEILKRIS
+446 GEELGKKEIPKRIS

-476 MEKQTIKEAY
+476 MEKQTIREAY
-486 QKFTVKDKV
+486 QKFTVKDSKI
-495 EGVSGERI
+495 EGVSGESI
-503 SKGTGKNDSNLN
+503 SKGTGKVENFGKYSTIID
-515 PRLEKYVCDSF
+515 EKVKVIEKVDLPDWISESF
-526 KGNGK
+526 TDGNYRTVIT
-531 EVQDNFNKFLRE
+531 EE
-543 NVWCDDTLSNAEKI
+543 NITFYRTYGGGAKVNGAFVTTSPAGNRINA
-557 DIMKAN
+557 
-563 FAKLTP
+563 
-569 EQKINFNVLN
+569 KINTALVPDWKNSRQYEAVI
-579 EVRVIKNADYSN
+579 EVPKGQI
-591 WGEWPDIDWPI
+591 
-602 FPGLNKYNAISVFNE
+602 
-617 ETGEILIPREL
+617 
-628 DRLGSPY
+628 
-635 GNNLGIVEDGYHCTQ
+635 
-650 AERSICYIE
+650 
-659 NEYARNSYH
+659 
-668 FDNTYYKDAIDAIKD
+668 
-683 FSIDDSRGSVD
+683 
-694 KINSIINQL
+694 L
-703 NIKNG
+703 NIGRVEK
-708 TSNPHITENAIANWY
+708 
-723 SQYKAFQSNPELVAL
+723 QYTKSGAL
-738 CNEKGMTSTYGVMGE
+738 LEGDGDQILLPQGWSSEWIKEIRGV
-753 AAPWLKNGE
+753 P
-762 IITSGG
+762 SR
-768 AGQLNTPINVKA
+768 
-780 LEDIGILQNKGG
+780 
-792 W
+792 

>member
-15 SRAKQYEEL
+15 SRAKQYEDL
-24 KKEVTALKKEFQGI
+24 KKEVAALKKEFQGI
-38 VGLDNEFQGAGA
+38 VGLDDEFQGAGA

-78 EGIPA
+78 EGIPG

-102 GEVSNSINQAKSLVD
+102 GEVSNGINQAKSLVD

-136 DMFDQKD
+136 DLFDQKD

-161 VENVDRQLVEE
+161 VDNIDRQLVEE
-172 YDVSIGQENVAVGLF
+172 YDVSVGQENVAVGLF

-192 ATKQDGHVSPM
+192 ATKQDGNVSPM
-203 TFNQSAFKS
+203 TFDQSAFKS

-223 GQMKDYQTF
+223 GQMKDYQIF

-326 AKGLNAANH
+326 AKGLNAADH

-393 IGGVAGAA
+393 IAGVAGAA
-401 KVADKVAN
+401 KVADKVAS
-409 GTKFVP
+409 GTKFIP

-424 VQYAKATI
+424 VQKVQAFG
-432 TDIARSGKNTLKNI
+432 R
-446 GEEIGKKEILKRIS
+446 EIGKVEVPLRIRV
-460 MEQVSLAGGP
+460 EELA
-470 TLRQVV
+470 T
-476 MEKQTIKEAY
+476 A
-486 QKFTVKDKV
+486 
-495 EGVSGERI
+495 
-503 SKGTGKNDSNLN
+503 
-515 PRLEKYVCDSF
+515 
-526 KGNGK
+526 
-531 EVQDNFNKFLRE
+531 
-543 NVWCDDTLSNAEKI
+543 
-557 DIMKAN
+557 
-563 FAKLTP
+563 
-569 EQKINFNVLN
+569 
-579 EVRVIKNADYSN
+579 
-591 WGEWPDIDWPI
+591 
-602 FPGLNKYNAISVFNE
+602 
-617 ETGEILIPREL
+617 
-628 DRLGSPY
+628 Y
-635 GNNLGIVEDGYHCTQ
+635 GNNYKHVTFDKTTIKDIVQKFAAKSDGGKGMGVLYHVQ
-650 AERSICYIE
+650 RISEIEVKFKQNPKHNAEEFARQLKDQEKGLNGLTIDEYLKNRERYIE
-659 NEYARNSYH
+659 EGRALEGNAAQKAARVKAYLDKVDELRETGLSRKESEKQATVWINEQAALHNPDQIAGGNPLDIGGMGDKRVNSSLGSQWRYR
-668 FDNTYYKDAIDAIKD
+668 IDVIDEQIKTIAA
-683 FSIDDSRGSVD
+683 SMTEVD
-694 KINSIINQL
+694 KKSIYL
-703 NIKNG
+703 
-708 TSNPHITENAIANWY
+708 
-723 SQYKAFQSNPELVAL
+723 
-738 CNEKGMTSTYGVMGE
+738 
-753 AAPWLKNGE
+753 
-762 IITSGG
+762 
-768 AGQLNTPINVKA
+768 NVK
-780 LEDIGILQNKGG
+780 LIQ
-792 W
+792 

>member
-50 TAIKS
+50 AAIKS

-83 SLEEADLSGNTV
+83 TLEEAGLSGNTV

-102 GEVSNSINQAKSLVD
+102 GEVSNGINQAKSLVD

-172 YDVSIGQENVAVGLF
+172 YDVSVGQENVAVGLF

-203 TFNQSAFKS
+203 TFDQSAFKS

-232 KKEQAEARKIEQEME
+232 KKQQAEARKIEQEME

-318 GGSALYKT
+318 GGSAIYKT
-326 AKGLNAANH
+326 AKGLNAANQ

-401 KVADKVAN
+401 KVADKVAS

-424 VQYAKATI
+424 VQKVQAIISGMGKATYENVIKVGKATGQVAKTTGRFIANETKTFKDIAVSHGKAAGRAIGEIKMPVLRPSLQPAGHNMVGLEADSVKVKELVQKFSVRGGPSEATPTISNIAEAHEWGNKNYTNWLKSLTESERKAIIKYTGIDYQYINNYLRGIDDSLHGIDMQVIDDIKSGLSKATVPHNMQVYRGTDFRPFEGIFSINKYGNIDVESLIGKTIKDEGFISTAIVKESSFDYKEVLWTINIPQGAKAAYVG
-432 TDIARSGKNTLKNI
+432 DISNVPDEAELLLN
-446 GEEIGKKEILKRIS
+446 
-460 MEQVSLAGGP
+460 AGQE
-470 TLRQVV
+470 LF
-476 MEKQTIKEAY
+476 IKEANE
-486 QKFTVKDKV
+486 DA
-495 EGVSGERI
+495 
-503 SKGTGKNDSNLN
+503 
-515 PRLEKYVCDSF
+515 
-526 KGNGK
+526 NGK
-531 EVQDNFNKFLRE
+531 LHLILDLR
-543 NVWCDDTLSNAEKI
+543 SN
-557 DIMKAN
+557 
-563 FAKLTP
+563 
-569 EQKINFNVLN
+569 
-579 EVRVIKNADYSN
+579 
-591 WGEWPDIDWPI
+591 
-602 FPGLNKYNAISVFNE
+602 
-617 ETGEILIPREL
+617 
-628 DRLGSPY
+628 
-635 GNNLGIVEDGYHCTQ
+635 
-650 AERSICYIE
+650 
-659 NEYARNSYH
+659 
-668 FDNTYYKDAIDAIKD
+668 
-683 FSIDDSRGSVD
+683 
-694 KINSIINQL
+694 
-703 NIKNG
+703 
-708 TSNPHITENAIANWY
+708 
-723 SQYKAFQSNPELVAL
+723 
-738 CNEKGMTSTYGVMGE
+738 
-753 AAPWLKNGE
+753 
-762 IITSGG
+762 
-768 AGQLNTPINVKA
+768 
-780 LEDIGILQNKGG
+780 
-792 W
+792 

>member
-1 MKIYEAETLTAATK
+1 MKIYEAKTLTAATK

-102 GEVSNSINQAKSLVD
+102 GEVSNGINQSKSLVD
-117 EQANDLQRILN
+117 QQANDLQRILN

-192 ATKQDGHVSPM
+192 ATKQDGNISPM

-232 KKEQAEARKIEQEME
+232 KKQQAEARKIQQEME

-401 KVADKVAN
+401 KVADKVAS

-424 VQYAKATI
+424 VQKVQAIIGGMGKATYENVIKVGKATGQVAKTTGRFIANETKTFKDIAVSHGKAAGRAIGEIKMPVLRPSLQPAGHNMVGLETDSVKVKELVQKFSVRGGASEATPTFSNIPEAHEWGNKNYTNWLKSLTESERKAIIKYTGIDYQYINNFLRGIDDSLHGLDMQVIDDIKSGLSKASVPHDMQVYRGTDFRPFEGIFSINKYGEIDVESLIGKTIKDEGFISTAIVKESSFDYKEVLWTINIPQGAKAAYVG
-432 TDIARSGKNTLKNI
+432 DISNVPDEAELLLN
-446 GEEIGKKEILKRIS
+446 
-460 MEQVSLAGGP
+460 AGQE
-470 TLRQVV
+470 LF
-476 MEKQTIKEAY
+476 IKEANE
-486 QKFTVKDKV
+486 DA
-495 EGVSGERI
+495 
-503 SKGTGKNDSNLN
+503 
-515 PRLEKYVCDSF
+515 
-526 KGNGK
+526 NGK
-531 EVQDNFNKFLRE
+531 LHLILDL
-543 NVWCDDTLSNAEKI
+543 
-557 DIMKAN
+557 
-563 FAKLTP
+563 
-569 EQKINFNVLN
+569 
-579 EVRVIKNADYSN
+579 IK
-591 WGEWPDIDWPI
+591 
-602 FPGLNKYNAISVFNE
+602 K
-617 ETGEILIPREL
+617 
-628 DRLGSPY
+628 
-635 GNNLGIVEDGYHCTQ
+635 
-650 AERSICYIE
+650 
-659 NEYARNSYH
+659 
-668 FDNTYYKDAIDAIKD
+668 
-683 FSIDDSRGSVD
+683 
-694 KINSIINQL
+694 
-703 NIKNG
+703 
-708 TSNPHITENAIANWY
+708 
-723 SQYKAFQSNPELVAL
+723 
-738 CNEKGMTSTYGVMGE
+738 
-753 AAPWLKNGE
+753 
-762 IITSGG
+762 
-768 AGQLNTPINVKA
+768 
-780 LEDIGILQNKGG
+780 
-792 W
+792 

>member
-1 MKIYEAETLTAATK
+1 MKIYEAKTLTAATK

-24 KKEVTALKKEFQGI
+24 KKEVAALKKEFQGI

-102 GEVSNSINQAKSLVD
+102 GEVSTGINQAKSLVD
-117 EQANDLQRILN
+117 EQASDLQRILN

-136 DMFDQKD
+136 DMFNQND

-149 LAGHR
+149 LAGQR

-172 YDVSIGQENVAVGLF
+172 YDVSVGQENVAVGLF

-192 ATKQDGHVSPM
+192 ATKQDGNVSPM
-203 TFNQSAFKS
+203 TFNQSAFKN
-212 SDVYQVKDEVA
+212 SDIYQVKDEVA

-232 KKEQAEARKIEQEME
+232 KKQQAEAQKIEREME

-359 LAANGLGEAATGK
+359 LAANGLGEAVTGK

-401 KVADKVAN
+401 KVADKVAS

-424 VQYAKATI
+424 VQKAKAFG
-432 TDIARSGKNTLKNI
+432 RQI
-446 GEEIGKKEILKRIS
+446 GNVEVPLRIRVEE
-460 MEQVSLAGGP
+460 LATAYGNNYKHV
-470 TLRQVV
+470 TFD
-476 MEKQTIKEAY
+476 KTTIKDIV
-486 QKFTVKDKV
+486 QKFAVKSD
-495 EGVSGERI
+495 GG
-503 SKGTGKNDSNLN
+503 KGTGMLYHVQRISEIEVMFKQN
-515 PRLEKYVCDSF
+515 PKH
-526 KGNGK
+526 
-531 EVQDNFNKFLRE
+531 
-543 NVWCDDTLSNAEKI
+543 NAEEFARQLKDQEKGLNDLTI
-557 DIMKAN
+557 EEYLKNRERYIEEGRALEGNAAQKLARKEALKEKVLELRKQGLSRQDANKKAN
-563 FAKLTP
+563 EWLETQAALHNPDQIAGGNPINIGGMGDKKVNSSIGSQWKYRIDVLD
-569 EQKINFNVLN
+569 EQI
-579 EVRVIKNADYSN
+579 
-591 WGEWPDIDWPI
+591 
-602 FPGLNKYNAISVFNE
+602 
-617 ETGEILIPREL
+617 REL
-628 DRLGSPY
+628 SKTM
-635 GNNLGIVEDGYHCTQ
+635 VES
-650 AERSICYIE
+650 ER
-659 NEYARNSYH
+659 
-668 FDNTYYKDAIDAIKD
+668 K
-683 FSIDDSRGSVD
+683 
-694 KINSIINQL
+694 
-703 NIKNG
+703 
-708 TSNPHITENAIANWY
+708 
-723 SQYKAFQSNPELVAL
+723 
-738 CNEKGMTSTYGVMGE
+738 STY
-753 AAPWLKNGE
+753 L
-762 IITSGG
+762 
-768 AGQLNTPINVKA
+768 NVK
-780 LEDIGILQNKGG
+780 LMN
-792 W
+792 

>member
-38 VGLDNEFQGAGA
+38 VGLDDEFQGAGA

-102 GEVSNSINQAKSLVD
+102 GEVSNGINQAKSLVD
-117 EQANDLQRILN
+117 QQANDLQRILS
-128 SIDDILPL
+128 SIDDILTL

-192 ATKQDGHVSPM
+192 ATKQDGNISPM

-326 AKGLNAANH
+326 AKGLNAADH

-401 KVADKVAN
+401 KVADKVASS
-409 GTKFVP
+409 TKFVP

-424 VQYAKATI
+424 VQYAKTTI

-446 GEEIGKKEILKRIS
+446 GEQIGKKEIPKRIS
-460 MEQVSLAGGP
+460 MEQVSLAGGQ
-470 TLRQVV
+470 TLRQVM

-486 QKFTVKDKV
+486 QKFTVKDSKV
-495 EGVSGERI
+495 EGVSGESI
-503 SKGTGKNDSNLN
+503 PKGTGKVETFGKYSTNID
-515 PRLEKYVCDSF
+515 EKVKVIEKVDLPDWISESF
-526 KGNGK
+526 TDGIYRTVITEENITFYRTYGGGAKVNGAFVTTSPAGN
-531 EVQDNFNKFLRE
+531 RI
-543 NVWCDDTLSNAEKI
+543 NA
-557 DIMKAN
+557 
-563 FAKLTP
+563 
-569 EQKINFNVLN
+569 KINTALVPDWKNSRQYEAVIEVPKGQVLN
-579 EVRVIKNADYSN
+579 IGRVEKQYTKSGALLEGDGDQILLPQGWSSEWIK
-591 WGEWPDIDWPI
+591 
-602 FPGLNKYNAISVFNE
+602 
-617 ETGEILIPREL
+617 EIRGVP
-628 DRLGSPY
+628 
-635 GNNLGIVEDGYHCTQ
+635 
-650 AERSICYIE
+650 
-659 NEYARNSYH
+659 
-668 FDNTYYKDAIDAIKD
+668 
-683 FSIDDSRGSVD
+683 SR
-694 KINSIINQL
+694 
-703 NIKNG
+703 
-708 TSNPHITENAIANWY
+708 
-723 SQYKAFQSNPELVAL
+723 
-738 CNEKGMTSTYGVMGE
+738 
-753 AAPWLKNGE
+753 
-762 IITSGG
+762 
-768 AGQLNTPINVKA
+768 
-780 LEDIGILQNKGG
+780 
-792 W
+792 

>member
-1 MKIYEAETLTAATK
+1 MKIYEAKTLTAATK

-24 KKEVTALKKEFQGI
+24 KNEVTALKKEFQGI

-50 TAIKS
+50 AAIKS

-95 VEVPFLD
+95 VEVPFLV
-102 GEVSNSINQAKSLVD
+102 GEVSNGINQAKSLVD

-136 DMFDQKD
+136 DMFDQMD
-143 FNEKIT
+143 FNEKIM

-192 ATKQDGHVSPM
+192 AAKQDGSVSPM
-203 TFNQSAFKS
+203 TFNQSAFKN
-212 SDVYQVKDEVA
+212 SDVYQVKVEVA
-223 GQMKDYQTF
+223 GQMKDYRTF
-232 KKEQAEARKIEQEME
+232 KKEQAEARKIEQVME

-359 LAANGLGEAATGK
+359 LAANGLGEAVTGK

-401 KVADKVAN
+401 KVADKVAS
-409 GTKFVP
+409 GTKFIP

-424 VQYAKATI
+424 VQKVKATI
-432 TDIARSGKNTLKNI
+432 TDIARSGKTTLKNI
-446 GEEIGKKEILKRIS
+446 GEELGKKEIPKRIS
-460 MEQVSLAGGP
+460 VEQVSLAGGA
-470 TLRQVV
+470 TLPQVV

-486 QKFTVKDKV
+486 QKFILKDSKV
-495 EGVSGERI
+495 DGVSGESI
-503 SKGTGKNDSNLN
+503 SKGTGKGSSGVSEVKTFVDKEQQFTNGRKNRLKPDIRYKTGEYDYLYETDNLGRITKFEAEN
-515 PRLEKYVCDSF
+515 LQLTVRKDRLSHSKNTPGKV
-526 KGNGK
+526 KG
-531 EVQDNFNKFLRE
+531 QDHAGHLAGDRFGG
-543 NVWCDDTLSNAEKI
+543 SPKI
-557 DIMKAN
+557 D
-563 FAKLTP
+563 
-569 EQKINFNVLN
+569 
-579 EVRVIKNADYSN
+579 
-591 WGEWPDIDWPI
+591 
-602 FPGLNKYNAISVFNE
+602 
-617 ETGEILIPREL
+617 
-628 DRLGSPY
+628 
-635 GNNLGIVEDGYHCTQ
+635 NLV
-650 AERSICYIE
+650 S
-659 NEYARNSYH
+659 
-668 FDNTYYKDAIDAIKD
+668 
-683 FSIDDSRGSVD
+683 
-694 KINSIINQL
+694 QL
-703 NIKNG
+703 SDVNLK
-708 TSNPHITENAIANWY
+708 
-723 SQYKAFQSNPELVAL
+723 QYKKIEYKWAAALKEIPPKTVTVDVNIIYSGNDMRPEKFIVRYTFDG
-738 CNEKGMTSTYGVMGE
+738 K
-753 AAPWLKNGE
+753 
-762 IITSGG
+762 
-768 AGQLNTPINVKA
+768 AGSAVLRN
-780 LEDIGILQNKGG
+780 
-792 W
+792 

>member
-15 SRAKQYEEL
+15 SRAKQYEDL
-24 KKEVTALKKEFQGI
+24 KKEVAALKKEFQGI

-102 GEVSNSINQAKSLVD
+102 GEVSNGINQAKSLVD
-117 EQANDLQRILN
+117 QQANDLQRILN

-136 DMFDQKD
+136 DMFDEKD

-172 YDVSIGQENVAVGLF
+172 YEVSVGQENVAVGLF

-192 ATKQDGHVSPM
+192 ATKQDGNVSPM
-203 TFNQSAFKS
+203 TFDLSAFKN

-232 KKEQAEARKIEQEME
+232 KKQQAEARKIEQEME

-359 LAANGLGEAATGK
+359 LAANGLGEAVTGK

-424 VQYAKATI
+424 VQKVQAFG
-432 TDIARSGKNTLKNI
+432 R
-446 GEEIGKKEILKRIS
+446 EIGKVEVPLRIRV
-460 MEQVSLAGGP
+460 EELA
-470 TLRQVV
+470 T
-476 MEKQTIKEAY
+476 A
-486 QKFTVKDKV
+486 
-495 EGVSGERI
+495 
-503 SKGTGKNDSNLN
+503 
-515 PRLEKYVCDSF
+515 
-526 KGNGK
+526 
-531 EVQDNFNKFLRE
+531 
-543 NVWCDDTLSNAEKI
+543 
-557 DIMKAN
+557 
-563 FAKLTP
+563 
-569 EQKINFNVLN
+569 
-579 EVRVIKNADYSN
+579 
-591 WGEWPDIDWPI
+591 
-602 FPGLNKYNAISVFNE
+602 
-617 ETGEILIPREL
+617 
-628 DRLGSPY
+628 Y
-635 GNNLGIVEDGYHCTQ
+635 GNNYKHVTFDKTTIKDIVQKFAVKSDGDKGMGVLYHVQ
-650 AERSICYIE
+650 RISEIEVKFKQNPKHNAEEFARQLKDQEKGLNGLTIDEYLKNRERYIE
-659 NEYARNSYH
+659 EGRALEGNAAQKAARVKAYLDKVDELRETGLSRKESEKQATVWINEQAALHNPDQIAGGNPLDIGGMGDKRVNSSLGSQWRYR
-668 FDNTYYKDAIDAIKD
+668 IDVIDEQIK
-683 FSIDDSRGSVD
+683 SIAASMTEVD
-694 KINSIINQL
+694 KKSIYL
-703 NIKNG
+703 
-708 TSNPHITENAIANWY
+708 
-723 SQYKAFQSNPELVAL
+723 
-738 CNEKGMTSTYGVMGE
+738 
-753 AAPWLKNGE
+753 
-762 IITSGG
+762 
-768 AGQLNTPINVKA
+768 NVK
-780 LEDIGILQNKGG
+780 LIQ
-792 W
+792 

>member
-15 SRAKQYEEL
+15 SRAKQYEDL
-24 KKEVTALKKEFQGI
+24 KKEVAALKKEFQGI

-102 GEVSNSINQAKSLVD
+102 GEVSNGINQAKSLVD

-172 YDVSIGQENVAVGLF
+172 YDVSVGQENVAVGLF

-192 ATKQDGHVSPM
+192 ATQQDGNVSPM
-203 TFNQSAFKS
+203 TFDLSAFKS

-232 KKEQAEARKIEQEME
+232 KKQQAEARKIEQEME

-326 AKGLNAANH
+326 AKGLNAADH

-341 TTKGFSLLQKTE
+341 STKGFSLLQKTE

-401 KVADKVAN
+401 KVADKVAS
-409 GTKFVP
+409 GTKFIP

-424 VQYAKATI
+424 VQKVQATI
-432 TDIARSGKNTLKNI
+432 TDISRSGKTTLKNI
-446 GEEIGKKEILKRIS
+446 GDELGKKEIPKRIS
-460 MEQVSLAGGP
+460 VEQVSLAGGP
-470 TLRQVV
+470 TLRQVM

-486 QKFTVKDKV
+486 QKFTVKDRKV
-495 EGVSGERI
+495 EGVSGEGVP
-503 SKGTGKNDSNLN
+503 KGTRKDNSGVSEVKTFIDKGQQFTNGRKNRLKPDIRYKTGEYDYLYETDNLGRITKFETENLKLTERKDRLSHSKNTPGK
-515 PRLEKYVCDSF
+515 V
-526 KGNGK
+526 KG
-531 EVQDNFNKFLRE
+531 QDHAGHLAADRFGG
-543 NVWCDDTLSNAEKI
+543 SPKI
-557 DIMKAN
+557 DN
-563 FAKLTP
+563 LVS
-569 EQKINFNVLN
+569 QLS
-579 EVRVIKNADYSN
+579 EVNLK
-591 WGEWPDIDWPI
+591 
-602 FPGLNKYNAISVFNE
+602 KYKK
-617 ETGEILIPREL
+617 
-628 DRLGSPY
+628 
-635 GNNLGIVEDGYHCTQ
+635 VEDKWAAALKETPPKKVTV
-650 AERSICYIE
+650 
-659 NEYARNSYH
+659 
-668 FDNTYYKDAIDAIKD
+668 DVAINYSGNDMRPDKFIVNYT
-683 FSIDDSRGSVD
+683 IDGKPGSA
-694 KINSIINQL
+694 KF
-703 NIKNG
+703 KN
-708 TSNPHITENAIANWY
+708 
-723 SQYKAFQSNPELVAL
+723 L
-738 CNEKGMTSTYGVMGE
+738 
-753 AAPWLKNGE
+753 
-762 IITSGG
+762 
-768 AGQLNTPINVKA
+768 
-780 LEDIGILQNKGG
+780 
-792 W
+792 

>member
-1 MKIYEAETLTAATK
+1 MKIYEAKTLTAATK

-102 GEVSNSINQAKSLVD
+102 GEVSNGINQAKSLVD
-117 EQANDLQRILN
+117 EQANDLQRILD

-136 DMFDQKD
+136 DRFDQKD

-149 LAGHR
+149 LAGQR

-172 YDVSIGQENVAVGLF
+172 YDVSVGQENVAVGLF

-192 ATKQDGHVSPM
+192 ATKQDGNVSPM
-203 TFNQSAFKS
+203 TFNQSAFKK

-232 KKEQAEARKIEQEME
+232 KKQQTEARKIEQEME

-359 LAANGLGEAATGK
+359 LAANGLGEAVTGK

-401 KVADKVAN
+401 KVADKVAS

-424 VQYAKATI
+424 VQKAKVFGRQIGNVEVPLRIRVEELATAYGNNYKHVTFDKTAI
-432 TDIARSGKNTLKNI
+432 KDI
-446 GEEIGKKEILKRIS
+446 
-460 MEQVSLAGGP
+460 V
-470 TLRQVV
+470 
-476 MEKQTIKEAY
+476 
-486 QKFTVKDKV
+486 QKFAVKSD
-495 EGVSGERI
+495 GG
-503 SKGTGKNDSNLN
+503 KGTGKVVLAKGSNEITKVAYGKHYTRERMKKVLKPNIEYTSPGGHVYKTDEKGRITSVEGSLDLGSGKRNNYAQRIAGREDRLPDDQGGHLIASIFKGSGHLDNLVPMNANLNMGEWKKLEISWAKALDSN
-515 PRLEKYVCDSF
+515 PPKTVEVKITPVYKGDSKRPASF
-526 KGNGK
+526 RINY
-531 EVQDNFNKFLRE
+531 
-543 NVWCDDTLSNAEKI
+543 KI
-557 DIMKAN
+557 DN
-563 FAKLTP
+563 SRW
-569 EQKINFNVLN
+569 E
-579 EVRVIKNADYSN
+579 RR
-591 WGEWPDIDWPI
+591 I
-602 FPGLNKYNAISVFNE
+602 F
-617 ETGEILIPREL
+617 
-628 DRLGSPY
+628 
-635 GNNLGIVEDGYHCTQ
+635 
-650 AERSICYIE
+650 E
-659 NEYARNSYH
+659 NR
-668 FDNTYYKDAIDAIKD
+668 
-683 FSIDDSRGSVD
+683 
-694 KINSIINQL
+694 
-703 NIKNG
+703 
-708 TSNPHITENAIANWY
+708 
-723 SQYKAFQSNPELVAL
+723 
-738 CNEKGMTSTYGVMGE
+738 
-753 AAPWLKNGE
+753 
-762 IITSGG
+762 SGG
-768 AGQLNTPINVKA
+768 K
-780 LEDIGILQNKGG
+780 
-792 W
+792 